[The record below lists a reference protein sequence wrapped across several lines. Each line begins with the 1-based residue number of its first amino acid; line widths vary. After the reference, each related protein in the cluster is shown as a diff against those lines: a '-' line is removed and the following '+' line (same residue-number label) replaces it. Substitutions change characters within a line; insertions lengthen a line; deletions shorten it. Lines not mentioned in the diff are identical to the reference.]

1 MEDYWVSIQQEASI
15 WVANTPPRVLHVDFS
30 PDSTFRGE
38 KIEVNLGAYDGH
50 GIKSVSVNLQSMGG
64 TLVPLNHTGQ
74 EDWNWQLAGEQRTD
88 TIETWFGIF
97 EVPPSMSPGRQNI
110 PILLEDQDGA
120 SISTTLI
127 GSVHSSILGHQAE
140 KVLIGNQPP
149 LISNLTFLKDG
160 VEVAQITSLESGGQV
175 NYTMEVTIQDYD
187 GISSAQA
194 KIGRLAPIGNSESW
208 LLMIDD
214 GSGPDRVAQD
224 GIFSLSFSARSS
236 LSEGEM
242 SLMIRATDVFLS
254 STPVSEQSHNITILK
269 SESGSSGQ
277 SWVSDNSTEII
288 LVSMFALISI
298 GVGAFV
304 HIVRN
309 SELE

>member
-1 MEDYWVSIQQEASI
+1 M
-15 WVANTPPRVLHVDFS
+15 
-30 PDSTFRGE
+30 
-38 KIEVNLGAYDGH
+38 
-50 GIKSVSVNLQSMGG
+50 
-64 TLVPLNHTGQ
+64 
-74 EDWNWQLAGEQRTD
+74 
-88 TIETWFGIF
+88 
-97 EVPPSMSPGRQNI
+97 
-110 PILLEDQDGA
+110 
-120 SISTTLI
+120 
-127 GSVHSSILGHQAE
+127 
-140 KVLIGNQPP
+140 
-149 LISNLTFLKDG
+149 
-160 VEVAQITSLESGGQV
+160 
-175 NYTMEVTIQDYD
+175 NYTMEVVIQDYD

-194 KIGRLAPIGNSESW
+194 KIGRLAPIGKSESW
-208 LLMIDD
+208 LLMVDD

-242 SLMIRATDVFLS
+242 SLLIRATDVFLS

-277 SWVSDNSTEII
+277 SWISDNSTKII

>member
-1 MEDYWVSIQQEASI
+1 
-15 WVANTPPRVLHVDFS
+15 
-30 PDSTFRGE
+30 
-38 KIEVNLGAYDGH
+38 
-50 GIKSVSVNLQSMGG
+50 
-64 TLVPLNHTGQ
+64 
-74 EDWNWQLAGEQRTD
+74 
-88 TIETWFGIF
+88 
-97 EVPPSMSPGRQNI
+97 MSPGRQNI
-110 PILLEDQDGA
+110 PILLEDLDGA

-127 GSVHSSILGHQAE
+127 GSIHSSIFGHQAE
-140 KVLIGNQPP
+140 KILIGNQPP
-149 LISNLTFLKDG
+149 SISNLTFLKDG
-160 VEVAQITSLESGGQV
+160 VEVTQVTSLESGGQV
-175 NYTMEVTIQDYD
+175 NYTMEVVIQDYD

-194 KIGRLAPIGNSESW
+194 KIGRLAPIGKSESW
-208 LLMIDD
+208 LLMVDD

-242 SLMIRATDVFLS
+242 SLLIRATDVFLS

-277 SWVSDNSTEII
+277 SWISDNSTKII